1 MIEILHHGAVNGVT
15 GSCHELRLSK
25 ADIGARGV
33 SPRRDR
39 PRSQIGCQNPQATKG
54 SDPLGSDPTLLPAPD
69 SHLGILIDC
78 GLFQGQEEKQR
89 ANAGDLA
96 IDFPISHIRA
106 LVVTHVH
113 IDHVGRIPYLLAA
126 GFDGPIICSEPSAIM
141 LPEILEDALKIG
153 FTRDRSLINR
163 VLDLIRSRLVPVPYG
178 QWHEVFDE
186 GECSLSV
193 RLQRAGHILG
203 SAYVECDARAGSYEE
218 RVVFSGDLGAQH
230 SPLLPEPV
238 SPERADRLVIES
250 TYGDKDHEDRETR
263 RYRLKRVLEH
273 ALADGGKVLVPAFS
287 IGRTQELLYEIEGL
301 IAEFGDEPV
310 AELGASGVSPRGD
323 RPQSDN
329 KQQNSQATKGSDPLG
344 SDPTLLPEPISG
356 KPLTWDQLEIV
367 VDSPLAAEFTK
378 IYRDLKPFWDAEART
393 LVKAGRHPLSFEQ
406 LTVINSHEDHL
417 NAVEYLAKS
426 HRPCV
431 VLAGSG
437 MCAGGRVV
445 NYLKAML
452 DDARNDVLFVG
463 YQAAG
468 TPGRDILTYGPRGG
482 WVELDGERYDIRAQV
497 HQVGGYSAHAGQ
509 SDLLRFVEGI
519 PDAPKQIRVVHGDD
533 DAKRALQAKLKQM
546 VPGTEVLVPH

>member
-1 MIEILHHGAVNGVT
+1 MIEILHHGAVSGVT
-15 GSCHELRLSK
+15 GSCHELRLCM
-25 ADIGARGV
+25 ADIGAMGV

-39 PRSQIGCQNPQATKG
+39 PLVDLGLLNSQATKG
-54 SDPLGSDPTLLPAPD
+54 SDPLGSDPTLLPAP
-69 SHLGILIDC
+69 SSQSGILIDC

-96 IDFPISHIRA
+96 IDFPIARIRA
-106 LVVTHVH
+106 LIVTHVH
-113 IDHVGRIPYLLAA
+113 IDHVGRIPHLLAA
-126 GFDGPIICSEPSAIM
+126 GFEGPIICSEPSAIM

-163 VLDLIRSRLVPVPYG
+163 VLDLIRSRIVSVPYG
-178 QWHEVFDE
+178 QWHEVFNE

-203 SAYVECDARAGSYEE
+203 SAYVECDARAGNYDE
-218 RVVFSGDLGAQH
+218 RVVFSGDLGAPH

-263 RYRLKRVLEH
+263 RYRLKQVLEH
-273 ALADGGKVLVPAFS
+273 ALADGGTVLVPAFS

-301 IAEFGDEPV
+301 IAEFG
-310 AELGASGVSPRGD
+310 GFWS
-323 RPQSDN
+323 
-329 KQQNSQATKGSDPLG
+329 
-344 SDPTLLPEPISG
+344 
-356 KPLTWDQLEIV
+356 QLEIV

-378 IYRDLKPFWDAEART
+378 IYRDLKPFWDAEARA

-452 DDARNDVLFVG
+452 GDARNDVLFVG

-468 TPGRDILTYGPRGG
+468 TPGRDILTYGPSAG

-519 PDAPKQIRVVHGDD
+519 PEAPKEIRVVHGDD
-533 DAKRALQAKLKQM
+533 DAKQALQAKLKQM
-546 VPGTEVLVPH
+546 VPGTDVLVPN